1 MPTTNDQRPTLDFS
15 IIGKPTAMIDAAEK
29 TTGAGKYTDD
39 LSVPGMLIGKI
50 LHSPY
55 PHARI
60 KQIDT
65 TRAQKVEG
73 VVAVV
78 VGQDAPKTYGI
89 LPVGHDEYPLALDK
103 VRYVGD
109 NVACVVATSEAIAEK
124 ALELI
129 DVDYEVLPA
138 YFDPEESMK
147 ATSNLIHDNKPNNLE
162 KDYHHVFGDPEKG
175 FADADHV
182 AAARF
187 IANEVTHAAMEPHST
202 LASFEIDPHTG
213 KPGRLTVWSSTQVP
227 YYLQH
232 KLSLVLE
239 MPMQQIRVIKPL
251 VGGGFGGKSEVIP
264 IEIIAAVA
272 ARKAQAP
279 VKVTYTREEVF
290 WAHRG
295 RPRTIIDLKTGVTND
310 GRITAVKA
318 RVVQDGGGYCS
329 YGVVTILYS
338 GALLGAL
345 YDIPNIQYDGYRVL
359 TNKPACGAMR
369 GHGTV
374 NVRFAFES
382 QLDELAAKIDMD
394 PAEIRRRNLLQPPCI
409 TVNGLRVQSYG
420 LPECIDKTVERSGWK
435 ERKGKLPKGRGLGI
449 ACSHYVSGAANSIIR
464 SDMPHSTVNIK
475 IDRDGGV
482 VVYTGASEIGQGSDT
497 MTAQIAA
504 EVLGCSLSRVRVV
517 AADTDLTPIDI
528 GSYSSRV
535 TFMAGN
541 ATLRAAAEVKKLIAA
556 AAAKKMNCVA
566 EDLVFQADLV
576 SKSRATDQESRGDSR
591 LRLSSPCEVG
601 PGGSLS
607 TTSDE
612 REGKPLSGQTPPGPD
627 SRGRPS
633 PHELPTVSG
642 RVEGQIL
649 RGSLQ
654 QKRKDE
660 GPKDQLTFEEA
671 VVAAIDFQ
679 GALTGTGSYAPP
691 LEARGG
697 KHKGGGVGPSPAYS
711 YSAQVAEVSVDEET
725 GEVTVHKVWA
735 AHDCGRALN
744 PVSVEGQIIGSVW
757 MGMGQALT
765 EEMIWKDGML
775 MNPGLLEYR
784 SPSSVESPDVEPIIV
799 ESVDPEGPF
808 GAKECSEGSLAA
820 TIPAI
825 GNAIYDAVGVRL
837 HESPF
842 TPERVLAALRA
853 RKKAK
858 EIRMTEGVD
867 PTSPE
872 RFREHGGSLW
882 FKGKGPERHELD
894 PSRTQVHS
902 GGAD

>member
-1 MPTTNDQRPTLDFS
+1 MRNFS

-39 LSVPGMLIGKI
+39 LSVPGMLVGKI

-60 KQIDT
+60 KRIDAS
-65 TRAQKVEG
+65 RAETCDG
-73 VVAVV
+73 VVAVA
-78 VGQDAPKTYGI
+78 VGKDAPNPYGI

-109 NVACVVATSEAIAEK
+109 NVACVVAVSEAVAEK

-129 DVDYEVLPA
+129 HVEYKVLPA

-147 ATSNLIHDNKPNNLE
+147 AQTDLIHDSKPCNLE
-162 KDYHHVFGDPEKG
+162 KDYHHVFGDPDKG
-175 FADADHV
+175 FAGADHV
-182 AAARF
+182 AEARF

-202 LASFEIDPHTG
+202 LASFEVDPHTG

-239 MPMQQIRVIKPL
+239 MPMAQIRVIKPL

-264 IEIIAAVA
+264 LEIIAAVA

-279 VKVTYTREEVF
+279 VKITYTREEVF

-295 RPRTIIDLKTGVTND
+295 RPRTIIDLKTGVKND

-318 RVVQDGGGYCS
+318 RVVQDGGAYCS

-382 QLDELAAKIDMD
+382 QLDELALKIGID
-394 PAEIRRRNLLQPPCI
+394 PAEIRQRNLLQPPCI

-420 LPECIDKTVERSGWK
+420 LPECIEKTVERSGWK
-435 ERKGKLPKGRGLGI
+435 QRKGRLPKGRGLGI

-504 EVLGCSLSRVRVV
+504 EVLGCSLPRVRVI

-556 AAAKKMNCVA
+556 AAAQKMKCAV
-566 EDLVFQADLV
+566 EDLVFRDDLLIKKGSIPPIVRRDQA
-576 SKSRATDQESRGDSR
+576 E
-591 LRLSSPCEVG
+591 EVEVTQAG
-601 PGGSLS
+601 AS
-607 TTSDE
+607 
-612 REGKPLSGQTPPGPD
+612 
-627 SRGRPS
+627 
-633 PHELPTVSG
+633 VSG

-654 QKRKDE
+654 QKRKEE
-660 GPKDQLTFEEA
+660 GPKDWMTFEEA
-671 VVAAIDFQ
+671 VVAAIDFH

-691 LEARGG
+691 QEARGG
-697 KHKGGGVGPSPAYS
+697 RHKGGGVGPSPAYS

-765 EEMIWKDGML
+765 EEMVWKDGML

-784 SPSSVESPDVEPIIV
+784 SPSSVESPEVEPIIV
-799 ESVDPEGPF
+799 ESIDPEGPF

-825 GNAIYDAVGVRL
+825 ANAIYDAVGVRL

-853 RKKAK
+853 KKNAK
-858 EIRMTEGVD
+858 ALNLTEGVD
-867 PTSPE
+867 PTSPT
-872 RFREHGGSLW
+872 RFREHGGSLC
-882 FKGKGPERHELD
+882 FKGKGPERHALD
-894 PSRTQVHS
+894 PARRETPSAE

>member
-1 MPTTNDQRPTLDFS
+1 MTPARQPAGGRRYEPMPNDFS
-15 IIGKPTAMIDAAEK
+15 IIGKPIAMVDAAGK

-39 LSVPGMLIGKI
+39 LCLPGMLVGKI

-55 PHARI
+55 PHARV
-60 KQIDT
+60 KGIDT
-65 TRAQKVEG
+65 ARAEKLDG
-73 VVAVV
+73 VIAVAT
-78 VGQDAPKTYGI
+78 GKDAPNTYGI
-89 LPVGHDEYPLALDK
+89 LPVGHDEHALAVDK

-109 NVACVVATSEAIAEK
+109 NVACVAAVDEATAEQ

-129 DVDYEVLPA
+129 DVEYEVLPA

-147 ATSNLIHDNKPNNLE
+147 AETDLIHDNKPHNIE

-175 FADADHV
+175 FAEADHV
-182 AAARF
+182 AEARF

-202 LASFEIDPHTG
+202 LAAFEIDSQTG
-213 KPGRLTVWSSTQVP
+213 QPGRLTVWSSTQVP

-239 MPMQQIRVIKPL
+239 MPMSQIRVIKPL

-264 IEIIAAVA
+264 LEIIAAVA
-272 ARKAQAP
+272 ARKAKAP
-279 VKVTYTREEVF
+279 VKITYTREEVF

-295 RPRTIIDLKTGVTND
+295 RPRTIIDLKTAVKTD

-318 RVVQDGGGYCS
+318 RVVQDGGAYCS

-382 QLDELAAKIDMD
+382 QLDELAATLKID
-394 PAEIRRRNLLQPPCI
+394 PAEIRRRNLLQPPCVTI
-409 TVNGLRVQSYG
+409 NGLRVQSYG
-420 LPECIDKTVERSGWK
+420 LPECIEKVVARSGWNV
-435 ERKGKLPKGRGLGI
+435 RMGKLPRGRGLGI

-482 VVYTGASEIGQGSDT
+482 VVYTGAAEIGQGSDT

-504 EVLGCSLSRVRVV
+504 EALGCSLNRVKII

-541 ATLRAAAEVKKLIAA
+541 ATLRAAEEVKKQIALAA
-556 AAAKKMNCVA
+556 ARKMGCAPEQLIFRDDTVYPKDAGVGAGLCPA
-566 EDLVFQADLV
+566 ERGEAPFPHGQA
-576 SKSRATDQESRGDSR
+576 S
-591 LRLSSPCEVG
+591 
-601 PGGSLS
+601 
-607 TTSDE
+607 
-612 REGKPLSGQTPPGPD
+612 
-627 SRGRPS
+627 
-633 PHELPTVSG
+633 VSG
-642 RVEGQIL
+642 HVEGQIL

-654 QKRKDE
+654 QKRKEE
-660 GPKDQLTFEEA
+660 GPKDSMTFEEA
-671 VVAAIDFQ
+671 VVAAIDFH

-691 LEARGG
+691 PEARGG
-697 KHKGGGVGPSPAYS
+697 KHKGAGVGPSPAYS
-711 YSAQVAEVSVDEET
+711 YSAQVAEVSVDEDT

-765 EEMIWKDGML
+765 EEMVWKDGLL

-784 SPSSVESPDVEPIIV
+784 SPSSVESPEVEPIIV
-799 ESVDPEGPF
+799 ESIDPEGPF

-825 GNAIYDAVGVRL
+825 ANAIYDAVGIRL
-837 HESPF
+837 HEAPF
-842 TPERVLAALRA
+842 TPERVLAALRTQ
-853 RKKAK
+853 RSEKSLNL
-858 EIRMTEGVD
+858 TEGVD
-867 PTSPE
+867 PMAPM
-872 RFREHGGSLW
+872 RFREHGGALC
-882 FKGKGPERHELD
+882 FKGKGPERHALD
-894 PSRTQVHS
+894 PARRPEQ
-902 GGAD
+902 A

>member
-1 MPTTNDQRPTLDFS
+1 MTDFS
-15 IIGKPTAMIDAAEK
+15 IIGKSIAMVDAAGK
-29 TTGAGKYTDD
+29 TTGSGKYTDD
-39 LSVPGMLIGKI
+39 LTAPGMLVGKI

-60 KQIDT
+60 KRIDT
-65 TRAQKVEG
+65 SRAEKLDG
-73 VVAVV
+73 VVTVV
-78 VGQDAPKTYGI
+78 VGSDAPNPYGI
-89 LPVGHDEYPLALDK
+89 LPVGHDEYALALDK

-109 NVACVVATSEAIAEK
+109 NVACVAAIDEFTAEK

-129 DVDYEVLPA
+129 DVEYEVLPA
-138 YFDPEESMK
+138 YFDPEDSMK
-147 ATSNLIHDNKPNNLE
+147 AETNLIHDNKPNNIE
-162 KDYHHVFGDPEKG
+162 KDYHHVFGDPDKG
-175 FADADHV
+175 FAGADQI
-182 AAARF
+182 AEARF
-187 IANEVTHAAMEPHST
+187 IANEVTHAAMEPHAT
-202 LASFEIDPHTG
+202 LAAFEIDPQTG
-213 KPGRLTVWSSTQVP
+213 NPGRLIVQSSTQVP

-239 MPMQQIRVIKPL
+239 MQMSQIRVIKPL

-264 IEIIAAVA
+264 LEIIAAIA
-272 ARKAQAP
+272 ARKAKAP
-279 VKVTYTREEVF
+279 VKITYTREEVF

-295 RPRTIIDLKTGVTND
+295 RPRTIIDLKTGVKKD
-310 GRITAVKA
+310 GSITAVKA
-318 RVVQDGGGYCS
+318 RVVQDGGAYCS

-359 TNKPACGAMR
+359 TNKPVCGAMR

-374 NVRFAFES
+374 NVRFAFET
-382 QLDELAAKIDMD
+382 QLDELAAAIGMD
-394 PAEIRRRNLLQPPCI
+394 PAEIRQHNLLKPPCV

-420 LPECIDKTVERSGWK
+420 LPECIEKVVERSGWK
-435 ERKGKLPKGRGLGI
+435 QRRGKLPKGRGLGV

-482 VVYTGASEIGQGSDT
+482 VVYTGASDIGQGSDT
-497 MTAQIAA
+497 MVTQITA
-504 EVLGCSLSRVRVV
+504 ETLGCTIARVRVI

-535 TFMAGN
+535 TFMNGN
-541 ATLRAAAEVKKLIAA
+541 ATLRAAQDVKGQIALAA
-556 AAAKKMNCVA
+556 ARKMNCEV
-566 EDLVFQADLV
+566 EELVFRNDVVARKNGHVEMAVL
-576 SKSRATDQESRGDSR
+576 
-591 LRLSSPCEVG
+591 
-601 PGGSLS
+601 
-607 TTSDE
+607 
-612 REGKPLSGQTPPGPD
+612 
-627 SRGRPS
+627 GRPVEQS
-633 PHELPTVSG
+633 STATVSG

-660 GPKDQLTFEEA
+660 GPKDQLSFEEA
-671 VVAAIDFQ
+671 VVAAIDFH
-679 GALTGTGSYAPP
+679 GALSGTGSYAPP
-691 LEARGG
+691 TDARGG
-697 KHKGGGVGPSPAYS
+697 KHKGAGVGPSPAYS

-735 AHDCGRALN
+735 SHDCGRALN

-765 EEMIWKDGML
+765 EEMVWKDGML

-784 SPSSVESPDVEPIIV
+784 SPSSVESPEVEAIIV

-825 GNAIYDAVGVRL
+825 SNAIYDAVGVRL

-842 TPERVLAALRA
+842 TPERVLSALRA
-853 RKKAK
+853 KKNLK
-858 EIRMTEGVD
+858 HINLTEGVD
-867 PTSPE
+867 PTSPAT
-872 RFREHGGSLW
+872 FREHGGSLW
-882 FKGKGPERHELD
+882 FRGKGPERHPLD
-894 PSRTQVHS
+894 PSRMEAPAAAA
-902 GGAD
+902 GDD

>member
-1 MPTTNDQRPTLDFS
+1 MTDFS
-15 IIGKPTAMIDAAEK
+15 IIGKPVAMVDAAGK

-39 LSVPGMLIGKI
+39 LTVPGMLVGKI

-60 KQIDT
+60 TRIDT
-65 TRAQKVEG
+65 THAEKLEG
-73 VVAVV
+73 VVAIAT
-78 VGQDAPKTYGI
+78 GKDAPKTYGI
-89 LPVGHDEYPLALDK
+89 LPVGHDETALAVDK
-103 VRYVGD
+103 VRYIGD
-109 NVACVVATSEAIAEK
+109 NVACVAAIDEPTADR
-124 ALELI
+124 ALRLI
-129 DVDYEVLPA
+129 EVDYEVLPA
-138 YFDPEESMK
+138 YFDPEESMR
-147 ATSNLIHDNKPNNLE
+147 AETNLIHDGKAHNLE
-162 KDYHHVFGDPEKG
+162 KDYHHVFGDPEKALAE
-175 FADADHV
+175 ADYV
-182 AAARF
+182 VEGRF

-213 KPGRLTVWSSTQVP
+213 NRGRLTVWSSTQVP

-239 MPMQQIRVIKPL
+239 MPMSQIRVIKPL

-264 IEIIAAVA
+264 LEIIAAVT
-272 ARKAQAP
+272 ARKAKAP
-279 VKVTYTREEVF
+279 VKITYTREEVF

-295 RPRTIIDLKTGVTND
+295 RPRTLIDMKTGVKKD
-310 GRITAVKA
+310 GQITAVKA
-318 RVVQDGGGYCS
+318 RVVQDGGAYCS

-382 QLDELAAKIDMD
+382 QLDELTARLGMD
-394 PAEIRRRNLLQPPCI
+394 PAEIRRRNLLKPPCI
-409 TVNGLRVQSYG
+409 TINGLRVQSYG
-420 LPECIDKTVERSGWK
+420 LPECIDQVVERSGWK
-435 ERKGKLPKGRGLGI
+435 VRKGKLGKGRGLGI

-504 EVLGCSLSRVRVV
+504 EVFGCSLSRVRVI

-541 ATLRAAAEVKKLIAA
+541 ATLRAAEEVRKQIASAA
-556 AAAKKMNCVA
+556 ARKMNCA
-566 EDLVFQADLV
+566 PEDLIFRQDAVFKKDHAIE
-576 SKSRATDQESRGDSR
+576 SERAT
-591 LRLSSPCEVG
+591 
-601 PGGSLS
+601 
-607 TTSDE
+607 
-612 REGKPLSGQTPPGPD
+612 
-627 SRGRPS
+627 
-633 PHELPTVSG
+633 HEAAASVSG

-654 QKRKDE
+654 QKRKEE
-660 GPKDQLTFEEA
+660 GPKDWMTFEEA
-671 VVAAIDFQ
+671 VVAAIDFH

-691 LEARGG
+691 PEARGG

-711 YSAQVAEVSVDEET
+711 YSAQVAEVSVDEDT

-744 PVSVEGQIIGSVW
+744 PVSVNGQIIGSVW
-757 MGMGQALT
+757 MGLGQALQ
-765 EEMIWKDGML
+765 EEMIWKDGLL

-784 SPSSVESPDVEPIIV
+784 SPSAVESPDVEPIIV

-825 GNAIYDAVGVRL
+825 SNAIYDAVEIRL

-853 RKKAK
+853 KRSAKA
-858 EIRMTEGVD
+858 INMTEGVD
-867 PTSPE
+867 PTSPA
-872 RFREHGGSLW
+872 RFREHGGSLCYR
-882 FKGKGPERHELD
+882 GKGPERHPLD
-894 PSRTQVHS
+894 PARREVLAET
-902 GGAD
+902 GGDA

>member
-1 MPTTNDQRPTLDFS
+1 MSHFS

-29 TTGAGKYTDD
+29 TTGGGKYTDD
-39 LSVPGMLIGKI
+39 LTVRGMLIGKI
-50 LHSPY
+50 LHSQY

-60 KQIDT
+60 KRIDAK
-65 TRAQKVEG
+65 RAEALEG
-73 VVAVV
+73 VAAVV
-78 VGQDAPKTYGI
+78 VGKDAPNPYGI
-89 LPVGHDEYPLALDK
+89 LPVGHDEHALALDK

-109 NVACVVATSEAIAEK
+109 NVACVVAISEAIAEK
-124 ALELI
+124 AMELI
-129 DVDYEVLPA
+129 DVEYELLPA

-147 ATSNLIHDNKPNNLE
+147 AETNLIHDNKPRNLE
-162 KDYHHVFGDPEKG
+162 KDYHHAFGDPAKG
-175 FADADHV
+175 FAEADHV
-182 AAARF
+182 AEARF

-202 LASFEIDPHTG
+202 LASFELDPHTG
-213 KPGRLTVWSSTQVP
+213 NLGRLTVWSSTQVP

-239 MPMQQIRVIKPL
+239 MPMSQIRVIKPL

-264 IEIIAAVA
+264 LEIIAAVA
-272 ARKAQAP
+272 ARKAHAP
-279 VKVTYTREEVF
+279 VKITYTREEVF

-295 RPRTIIDLKTGVTND
+295 RPRTIIDLKTGIKDD

-318 RVVQDGGGYCS
+318 RVVQDGGAYCS

-345 YDIPNIQYDGYRVL
+345 YDIPHIQYDGYRVL

-382 QLDELAAKIDMD
+382 QFDELAARIGMD
-394 PAEIRRRNLLQPPCI
+394 PAEIRQRNLLKPPCI

-420 LPECIDKTVERSGWK
+420 LPECIKKTVERSGWK
-435 ERKGKLPKGRGLGI
+435 QRRGKLPKGRGLGI

-497 MTAQIAA
+497 MTAQVAA
-504 EVLGCSLSRVRVV
+504 EVLGCSLARVRVI

-541 ATLRAAAEVKKLIAA
+541 ATLRAAEDVKKRIAA
-556 AAAKKMNCVA
+556 AAAKKMNCA
-566 EDLVFQADLV
+566 PDDLTFREDLVFKKGSAPPVVRKDQA
-576 SKSRATDQESRGDSR
+576 E
-591 LRLSSPCEVG
+591 EVEVTQAG
-601 PGGSLS
+601 AS
-607 TTSDE
+607 
-612 REGKPLSGQTPPGPD
+612 
-627 SRGRPS
+627 
-633 PHELPTVSG
+633 VSG

-654 QKRKDE
+654 QKRKEE
-660 GPKDQLTFEEA
+660 GPKEWMTFEEA
-671 VVAAIDFQ
+671 VVAAIDFH
-679 GALTGTGSYAPP
+679 GTLTGTGAYAPP
-691 LEARGG
+691 PEARGG

-711 YSAQVAEVSVDEET
+711 YSAQVAEVSVDEDT

-765 EEMIWKDGML
+765 EEMVWKDGML
-775 MNPGLLEYR
+775 MNPGMLEYR
-784 SPSSVESPDVEPIIV
+784 SPSSVESPEVEPIIV
-799 ESVDPEGPF
+799 ESIDPEGPF

-825 GNAIYDAVGVRL
+825 SNAIYDAVGVRL

-842 TPERVLAALRA
+842 TPERVLAGLRA
-853 RKKAK
+853 KRKDKALNL
-858 EIRMTEGVD
+858 TEGVD
-867 PTSPE
+867 PTAPT
-872 RFREHGGSLW
+872 RFREHGGSLC
-882 FKGKGPERHELD
+882 FKGKGPKRHALD
-894 PSRTQVHS
+894 PARREAPASA
-902 GGAD
+902 GGSD

>member
-1 MPTTNDQRPTLDFS
+1 MNSKFS
-15 IIGKPTAMIDAAEK
+15 IIGKPTAMVDAAEK
-29 TTGAGKYTDD
+29 TTGSGKYTDD
-39 LSVPGMLIGKI
+39 LSVPGMLVGKI

-60 KQIDT
+60 KAIDT
-65 TRAQKVEG
+65 SKSEKLDG
-73 VVAVV
+73 VVAVA

-109 NVACVVATSEAIAEK
+109 NVACVVATSEAIAER

-129 DVDYEVLPA
+129 DVDYEVLPG

-147 ATSNLIHDNKPNNLE
+147 AKSDLIHDHKLNNIE
-162 KDYHHVFGDPEKG
+162 KDYHHVFGDPERG
-175 FADADHV
+175 LAEADQV
-182 AAARF
+182 AEARF
-187 IANEVTHAAMEPHST
+187 ISNEVTHAAMEPHST

-264 IEIIAAVA
+264 LEIIAAIA
-272 ARKAQAP
+272 ARKAKAP
-279 VKVTYTREEVF
+279 VKITYTREEVF

-295 RPRTIIDLKTGVTND
+295 RPRTIIDLKTGVKKD

-318 RVVQDGGGYCS
+318 RVVQDGGAYCS

-345 YDIPNIQYDGYRVL
+345 YDIPNIQFDGYRVL

-382 QLDELAAKIDMD
+382 QLDELASAIGMD
-394 PAEIRRRNLLQPPCI
+394 PAEIRRRNLLHSPCI

-420 LPECIDKTVERSGWK
+420 LPECIEKTVERSGWK
-435 ERKGKLPKGRGLGI
+435 ERKGKLAKGRGLGI

-504 EVLGCSLSRVRVV
+504 ETLGCSLSRIRVV

-541 ATLRAAAEVKKLIAA
+541 ATLRAAGEVKKLIAA
-556 AAAKKMNCVA
+556 AAAKTMSCDPEDVVFRDDLITKKVCVGTDAVVRPA
-566 EDLVFQADLV
+566 EQ
-576 SKSRATDQESRGDSR
+576 
-591 LRLSSPCEVG
+591 
-601 PGGSLS
+601 GSAAS
-607 TTSDE
+607 
-612 REGKPLSGQTPPGPD
+612 
-627 SRGRPS
+627 
-633 PHELPTVSG
+633 VSG

-654 QKRKDE
+654 QKRKEE
-660 GPKDQLTFEEA
+660 GPKESTTFEEA
-671 VVAAIDFQ
+671 VVTAIDFH

-691 LEARGG
+691 AEARGG
-697 KHKGGGVGPSPAYS
+697 KHKGAGVGPSPAYS

-765 EEMIWKDGML
+765 EEMVWKDGML

-784 SPSSVESPDVEPIIV
+784 SPSSVESPEVEPIIV

-825 GNAIYDAVGVRL
+825 ANAIYNAVGVRL

-853 RKKAK
+853 KKLAK
-858 EIRMTEGVD
+858 TLNLTEGID
-867 PTSPE
+867 PTAPS

-882 FKGKGPERHELD
+882 FKGKGPERHPLD
-894 PSRTQVHS
+894 PSRQADAPA

>member
-1 MPTTNDQRPTLDFS
+1 MADYQQPTTNNGFS
-15 IIGKPTAMIDAAEK
+15 IIGKPIAMVDAAKK
-29 TTGAGKYTDD
+29 TTGAGKYADD
-39 LSVPGMLIGKI
+39 LSVPGMLVGKI

-60 KQIDT
+60 RKIDT
-65 TRAQKVEG
+65 SRAEKLEG
-73 VVAVV
+73 VVAIAT
-78 VGQDAPKTYGI
+78 GPDAPNPYGI
-89 LPVGHDEYPLALDK
+89 LPVGHDEHALAIDK

-109 NVACVVATSEAIAEK
+109 NVACVAAVDEATAEK

-129 DVDYEVLPA
+129 DVEYEVLPA

-147 ATSNLIHDNKPNNLE
+147 AESNFIHDNKPHNLE

-175 FADADHV
+175 FAEADHI
-182 AAARF
+182 AEARF
-187 IANEVTHAAMEPHST
+187 IANEVTHAAMEPHCT
-202 LASFEIDPHTG
+202 LAAFDINPQTG
-213 KPGRLTVWSSTQVP
+213 NPDRLTVWSSTQVP

-239 MPMQQIRVIKPL
+239 TPMAQTRVIKPL

-264 IEIIAAVA
+264 LEIIAAVT
-272 ARKAQAP
+272 ARKARAP
-279 VKVTYTREEVF
+279 VKITYTREEVF

-295 RPRTIIDLKTGVTND
+295 RPRTIVDLKTGVKND

-318 RVVQDGGGYCS
+318 RVVQDGGAYCS

-345 YDIPNIQYDGYRVL
+345 YDIANIQYDGYRVL
-359 TNKPACGAMR
+359 TNKPVCGAMR

-382 QLDELAAKIDMD
+382 QLDELSARLGMD
-394 PAEIRRRNLLQPPCI
+394 PAELRRRNLLKPPTV

-420 LPECIDKTVERSGWK
+420 LPECIDQVVQRSGWAQ
-435 ERKGKLPKGRGLGI
+435 RRGKMPKARGLGI

-504 EVLGCSLSRVRVV
+504 ETLGCSLSRVKIV

-541 ATLRAAAEVKKLIAA
+541 ATLRAAQEIRKQIALAA
-556 AAAKKMNCVA
+556 ARKMNCSPD
-566 EDLVFQADLV
+566 DLVFRD
-576 SKSRATDQESRGDSR
+576 DSVFKKNGHVGAGVPTHPAEQ
-591 LRLSSPCEVG
+591 SSAA
-601 PGGSLS
+601 
-607 TTSDE
+607 
-612 REGKPLSGQTPPGPD
+612 
-627 SRGRPS
+627 
-633 PHELPTVSG
+633 TVSG

-654 QKRKDE
+654 QKRKE
-660 GPKDQLTFEEA
+660 EAPKDRLSFEEA
-671 VVAAIDFQ
+671 VVAAIDFH

-691 LEARGG
+691 PEARGG

-711 YSAQVAEVSVDEET
+711 YSAQVAEVSVDEDT

-765 EEMIWKDGML
+765 EEMVWKDGML

-784 SPSSVESPDVEPIIV
+784 SPSAVESPEVEPIIV

-825 GNAIYDAVGVRL
+825 ANAIYDAVGIRL

-853 RKKAK
+853 RKQQKK
-858 EIRMTEGVD
+858 LDLTEGID
-867 PTSPE
+867 PTSPA
-872 RFREHGGSLW
+872 RLREHGGSLW
-882 FKGKGPERHELD
+882 FRGKGPQRHPLD
-894 PSRTQVHS
+894 PSRREVPP

>member
-1 MPTTNDQRPTLDFS
+1 MDIRAPAERRDMDNGFS
-15 IIGKPTAMIDAAEK
+15 IIGKPTAMVDAAYK
-29 TTGAGKYTDD
+29 TTGSGKYTDD
-39 LSVPGMLIGKI
+39 LSLPGMLVGKI

-55 PHARI
+55 PHAHI
-60 KQIDT
+60 KSIDT
-65 TRAQKVEG
+65 TQAEKLEG

-78 VGQDAPKTYGI
+78 VGKDAPNPYGI
-89 LPVGHDEYPLALDK
+89 LPVGHDEHALALDK

-109 NVACVVATSEAIAEK
+109 NVACVVAVDDATADK
-124 ALELI
+124 ALEFI
-129 DVDYEVLPA
+129 DVAYEVLPA

-147 ATSNLIHDNKPNNLE
+147 AETNLIHDNKTHNIE

-175 FADADHV
+175 FAEADHV
-182 AAARF
+182 AEARF
-187 IANEVTHAAMEPHST
+187 LANEVTHAAMEPHST
-202 LASFEIDPHTG
+202 LASFELDPHTG
-213 KPGRLTVWSSTQVP
+213 KRGRLTVWSSTQVP

-239 MPMQQIRVIKPL
+239 MSMSQIRVIKPL

-264 IEIIAAVA
+264 LEIIAAVA
-272 ARKAQAP
+272 ARKAKAP
-279 VKVTYTREEVF
+279 VKITYTREEVF

-295 RPRTIIDLKTGVTND
+295 RPRTIIDLKTGVRND
-310 GRITAVKA
+310 GGITSVKA
-318 RVVQDGGGYCS
+318 RVVQDGGAYCS

-374 NVRFAFES
+374 NVRFAFET
-382 QLDELAAKIDMD
+382 QLDELAAKIGMD
-394 PAEIRRRNLLQPPCI
+394 PAEIRQRNLLSPPCV
-409 TVNGLRVQSYG
+409 TVNGLRVESYG
-420 LPECIDKTVERSGWK
+420 LPECIERTVERSGWK
-435 ERKGKLPKGRGLGI
+435 QRKGKLAKGRGLGI

-464 SDMPHSTVNIK
+464 SDMPHSTVNLK

-497 MTAQIAA
+497 MTAQIVA
-504 EVLGCSLSRVRVV
+504 EALGCSLARVRVI

-541 ATLRAAAEVKKLIAA
+541 ATLRAAEQVKKRIAA
-556 AAAKKMNCVA
+556 VAAKKMNCAA
-566 EDLVFQADLV
+566 EDLLFRDDVV
-576 SKSRATDQESRGDSR
+576 SKSGSALHAMKNNPGE
-591 LRLSSPCEVG
+591 EVE
-601 PGGSLS
+601 
-607 TTSDE
+607 TTQA
-612 REGKPLSGQTPPGPD
+612 GA
-627 SRGRPS
+627 
-633 PHELPTVSG
+633 TVSG

-649 RGSLQ
+649 RRSLQ

-660 GPKDQLTFEEA
+660 GPKDWMTFEEA
-671 VVAAIDFQ
+671 VVAAIDFH
-679 GALTGTGSYAPP
+679 GALSGTGSYAPP
-691 LEARGG
+691 QEARGG
-697 KHKGGGVGPSPAYS
+697 KHKGAGVGPSPAYS
-711 YSAQVAEVSVDEET
+711 YSAQVAEVSVDDET

-765 EEMIWKDGML
+765 EEMVWKDGML

-784 SPSSVESPDVEPIIV
+784 SPSAVESPEVEPIIV
-799 ESVDPEGPF
+799 ESIDPEGPF

-825 GNAIYDAVGVRL
+825 ANAIYDAVGVRL
-837 HESPF
+837 HECPF
-842 TPERVLAALRA
+842 TPERVLAALRVK
-853 RKKAK
+853 RNDKALNL
-858 EIRMTEGVD
+858 TEGID
-867 PTSPE
+867 PTAPV

-882 FKGKGPERHELD
+882 FKGKGPQRHALD
-894 PSRTQVHS
+894 PSRREGPATA

>member
-1 MPTTNDQRPTLDFS
+1 MSSEFAV
-15 IIGKPTAMIDAAEK
+15 IGKPTAMVDAAEK
-29 TTGAGKYTDD
+29 TTGSGKYTDD
-39 LSVPGMLIGKI
+39 LSLPGMLVGKI

-60 KQIDT
+60 KAIDKSK
-65 TRAQKVEG
+65 AEKLEG
-73 VVAVV
+73 MVAVA
-78 VGQDAPKTYGI
+78 VGKDAPKTYGI

-109 NVACVVATSEAIAEK
+109 NVACVVATSEAIAER

-129 DVDYEVLPA
+129 DVDYEVLPG

-147 ATSNLIHDNKPNNLE
+147 AESDLIHDHKPNNIE

-175 FADADHV
+175 FTEADQIAE
-182 AAARF
+182 ARF
-187 IANEVTHAAMEPHST
+187 ISNEVTHAAMEPHST

-239 MPMQQIRVIKPL
+239 MPMAQIRVIKPL

-264 IEIIAAVA
+264 LEIIAAIA

-279 VKVTYTREEVF
+279 VKITYTREEVF

-295 RPRTIIDLKTGVTND
+295 RPRTIIDLKTGVKKD

-318 RVVQDGGGYCS
+318 RVVQDGGAYCS

-345 YDIPNIQYDGYRVL
+345 YDIPNIQFDGYRVL

-382 QLDELAAKIDMD
+382 QLDELASAIGMD
-394 PAEIRRRNLLQPPCI
+394 PAEIRRRNLLQSPCI

-420 LPECIDKTVERSGWK
+420 LPECIEKTVERSGWK
-435 ERKGKLPKGRGLGI
+435 ERKGKLAKGRGLGI

-497 MTAQIAA
+497 MTAQVAA
-504 EVLGCSLSRVRVV
+504 ETLGCSLSRVRVV

-556 AAAKKMNCVA
+556 AAAKKMSCDPGDVVIR
-566 EDLVFQADLV
+566 DDRV
-576 SKSRATDQESRGDSR
+576 SREARVDTDTVVRPAQEGSATS
-591 LRLSSPCEVG
+591 
-601 PGGSLS
+601 
-607 TTSDE
+607 
-612 REGKPLSGQTPPGPD
+612 
-627 SRGRPS
+627 
-633 PHELPTVSG
+633 VSG

-654 QKRKDE
+654 QKRKEE
-660 GPKDQLTFEEA
+660 GPKDSMTFEEA
-671 VVAAIDFQ
+671 VVAAIDFH

-691 LEARGG
+691 AEARGG
-697 KHKGGGVGPSPAYS
+697 KHKGAGVGPSPAYS

-765 EEMIWKDGML
+765 EEMVWKDGML

-784 SPSSVESPDVEPIIV
+784 SPSSVESPEVEPIIV

-825 GNAIYDAVGVRL
+825 ANAIYDAVGVRL

-853 RKKAK
+853 KQKAK
-858 EIRMTEGVD
+858 TLNLTEGID
-867 PTSPE
+867 PTAPT

-882 FKGKGPERHELD
+882 FKGKGPERHPLD
-894 PSRTQVHS
+894 PSRQAEAPV

>member
-1 MPTTNDQRPTLDFS
+1 MSEFS
-15 IIGKPTAMIDAAEK
+15 VIGKPIAMVDAAGK

-39 LSVPGMLIGKI
+39 LRVPGMLIGKI

-60 KQIDT
+60 KSIDT
-65 TRAQKVEG
+65 SRAEKLEG

-78 VGQDAPKTYGI
+78 TGKDAPNPYGI
-89 LPVGHDEYPLALDK
+89 LPVGHDEHAMATDK

-109 NVACVVATSEAIAEK
+109 NVACVAAVNEATAEK

-129 DVDYEVLPA
+129 DVEYEVLPA

-147 ATSNLIHDNKPNNLE
+147 AESDFIHDNKPHNIE
-162 KDYHHVFGDPEKG
+162 KDYHHVFGDPEKTL
-175 FADADHV
+175 AEAAYV
-182 AAARF
+182 AEGRF

-239 MPMQQIRVIKPL
+239 MPMAQIRVIKPL

-264 IEIIAAVA
+264 LEIIAAVA
-272 ARKAQAP
+272 ARNAKAP
-279 VKVTYTREEVF
+279 VKITYTREEVF

-295 RPRTIIDLKTGVTND
+295 RPRTIVDLKTGADKD

-359 TNKPACGAMR
+359 TNKPVCGAMR

-382 QLDELAAKIDMD
+382 QLDELAAKLGMD
-394 PAEIRRRNLLQPPCI
+394 PAEVRQRNLLKPPCI
-409 TVNGLRVQSYG
+409 TINGLRVQSYG
-420 LPECIDKTVERSGWK
+420 LPECIEKTVAQSGWK

-482 VVYTGASEIGQGSDT
+482 VVYTGASDIGQGSDT
-497 MTAQIAA
+497 MVAQIAS
-504 EVLGCSLSRVRVV
+504 EVLGCSLGRVKVV

-535 TFMAGN
+535 TFMNGN
-541 ATLRAAAEVKKLIAA
+541 ATLRAAQDVKKQIAL
-556 AAAKKMNCVA
+556 AAAKKMGCA
-566 EDLVFQADLV
+566 PEELAFREDVV
-576 SKSRATDQESRGDSR
+576 SKNGKAPHVAVSETAPELVTTGAA
-591 LRLSSPCEVG
+591 VG
-601 PGGSLS
+601 
-607 TTSDE
+607 T
-612 REGKPLSGQTPPGPD
+612 
-627 SRGRPS
+627 
-633 PHELPTVSG
+633 PTVSG

-660 GPKDQLTFEEA
+660 GPKDRLTFEEA
-671 VVAAIDFQ
+671 VVAAIDFH
-679 GALTGTGSYAPP
+679 GALSGTGSYAPP
-691 LEARGG
+691 PESRGG
-697 KHKGGGVGPSPAYS
+697 KHKGAGVGPSPAYS

-725 GEVTVHKVWA
+725 GEVSVHKVWA

-757 MGMGQALT
+757 MGLGQALE
-765 EEMIWKDGML
+765 EEMVWKDGML

-784 SPSSVESPDVEPIIV
+784 SPSATESPEVEPIIV
-799 ESVDPEGPF
+799 ESIDPEGPF

-825 GNAIYDAVGVRL
+825 ANAIYDAVGVRL

-853 RKKAK
+853 KKNAK
-858 EIRMTEGVD
+858 PMDLTEGVD
-867 PTSPE
+867 PTAPVS
-872 RFREHGGSLW
+872 FREHGGSLW
-882 FKGKGPERHELD
+882 FRGKGPERHPLD
-894 PSRTQVHS
+894 PARRETTT
-902 GGAD
+902 GAAD

>member
-1 MPTTNDQRPTLDFS
+1 MSNDFS
-15 IIGKPTAMIDAAEK
+15 IIGKPIAMVDAAGK

-39 LSVPGMLIGKI
+39 LSVPGMLVGKI

-60 KQIDT
+60 KRIDT
-65 TRAQKVEG
+65 SRAEKLEG
-73 VVAVV
+73 VVAVAT
-78 VGQDAPKTYGI
+78 GKDAPNTYGI
-89 LPVGHDEYPLALDK
+89 LPVGHDEHALAVDK

-109 NVACVVATSEAIAEK
+109 NVACVAAVDETNADK

-129 DVDYEVLPA
+129 DVEYEVLPA

-147 ATSNLIHDNKPNNLE
+147 AETDLIHDNKPHNLE

-175 FADADHV
+175 FAEADQI
-182 AAARF
+182 AEARF

-202 LASFEIDPHTG
+202 LASFEIDSQTG
-213 KPGRLTVWSSTQVP
+213 KPGRLIVWSSTQVP

-239 MPMQQIRVIKPL
+239 MPMVQIRVIKPL

-264 IEIIAAVA
+264 LEIIAAVA

-279 VKVTYTREEVF
+279 VKITYTREEVF

-295 RPRTIIDLKTGVTND
+295 RPRTLIDLKTGIKKD

-318 RVVQDGGGYCS
+318 RVVQDGGAYCS

-382 QLDELAAKIDMD
+382 QLDELAAKTNLD
-394 PAEIRRRNLLQPPCI
+394 PAEIRQRNLLKPPCV

-420 LPECIDKTVERSGWK
+420 LPECIEKTVERSGWK
-435 ERKGKLPKGRGLGI
+435 QRRGILPKGRGLGI

-504 EVLGCSLSRVRVV
+504 ETLGCSLGRIRVV

-541 ATLRAAAEVKKLIAA
+541 ATLRAAAEVKKQIASAA
-556 AAAKKMNCVA
+556 ARKMGCAAD
-566 EDLVFQADLV
+566 ELVFRNDLV
-576 SKSRATDQESRGDSR
+576 SRQDPAGGGRRATQAQSA
-591 LRLSSPCEVG
+591 
-601 PGGSLS
+601 
-607 TTSDE
+607 T
-612 REGKPLSGQTPPGPD
+612 QPD
-627 SRGRPS
+627 AS
-633 PHELPTVSG
+633 VSG

-660 GPKDQLTFEEA
+660 GPKDSMTFEEA
-671 VVAAIDFQ
+671 VVAAIDFH
-679 GALTGTGSYAPP
+679 GTLTGTGSYAPP
-691 LEARGG
+691 PEARGG
-697 KHKGGGVGPSPAYS
+697 KHKGAGVGPAPAYS

-765 EEMIWKDGML
+765 EEMVWKDGML

-784 SPSSVESPDVEPIIV
+784 SPSSVESPEVEPIIV
-799 ESVDPEGPF
+799 ESIDPEGPF

-825 GNAIYDAVGVRL
+825 ANAIYDAVGVRL
-837 HESPF
+837 HECPF
-842 TPERVLAALRA
+842 TPERVLAVLRA
-853 RKKAK
+853 KRNAK
-858 EIRMTEGVD
+858 PINLTEGID
-867 PTSPE
+867 PTSPAG
-872 RFREHGGSLW
+872 FREHGGSLW
-882 FKGKGPERHELD
+882 FKGKGPERHALD
-894 PSRTQVHS
+894 PARREARAET
-902 GGAD
+902 GGED

>member
-1 MPTTNDQRPTLDFS
+1 MSDFS
-15 IIGKPTAMIDAAEK
+15 IIGKPIAMVDAAEK

-39 LSVPGMLIGKI
+39 LSLPGMLVGKI

-60 KQIDT
+60 KHIDT
-65 TRAQKVEG
+65 SRAEKLDG
-73 VVAVV
+73 VIAIAT
-78 VGQDAPKTYGI
+78 GQDAPNPYGI
-89 LPVGHDEYPLALDK
+89 LPVGHDEHALAIDK

-109 NVACVVATSEAIAEK
+109 NVACVAAVDEATADK
-124 ALELI
+124 ALQLI
-129 DVDYEVLPA
+129 DVEYEVLPA
-138 YFDPEESMK
+138 YFDPEQSMK
-147 ATSNLIHDNKPNNLE
+147 AERDLIHDNKPHNLE

-175 FADADHV
+175 FAEADQV
-182 AAARF
+182 AEARF

-202 LASFEIDPHTG
+202 LAAFDIDPQTG

-232 KLSLVLE
+232 KLSLVLD
-239 MPMQQIRVIKPL
+239 MPMAQIRVIKPL

-264 IEIIAAVA
+264 LEIIAAVV
-272 ARKAQAP
+272 ARKACAP
-279 VKVTYTREEVF
+279 VKITYTREEVF

-295 RPRTIIDLKTGVTND
+295 RPRTVIDLKTGVKND
-310 GRITAVKA
+310 GQITAVKA
-318 RVVQDGGGYCS
+318 RVIQDGGAYCS

-345 YDIPNIQYDGYRVL
+345 YDIANIQYDGYRVL

-382 QLDELAAKIDMD
+382 QLDELAAKTGMD
-394 PAEIRRRNLLQPPCI
+394 PAEIRRRNLLKPPTI

-420 LPECIDKTVERSGWK
+420 LPECIDQVVQRSDWK
-435 ERKGKLPKGRGLGI
+435 RRKGKLPQSRGLGI

-504 EVLGCSLSRVRVV
+504 EALGCSLSRVKVV

-541 ATLRAAAEVKKLIAA
+541 ATLRAAQEIKKQIAQAA
-556 AAAKKMNCVA
+556 ARKMNCSP
-566 EDLVFQADLV
+566 EDLVFRNDRVERNGSCGDGRLARAGGAELRSD
-576 SKSRATDQESRGDSR
+576 KSQ
-591 LRLSSPCEVG
+591 
-601 PGGSLS
+601 
-607 TTSDE
+607 
-612 REGKPLSGQTPPGPD
+612 
-627 SRGRPS
+627 PS
-633 PHELPTVSG
+633 VSG
-642 RVEGQIL
+642 HVEGQIL

-654 QKRKDE
+654 QKRKE
-660 GPKDQLTFEEA
+660 EPPKDRLTFEEA
-671 VVAAIDFQ
+671 VVAAIDFH

-691 LEARGG
+691 PQARGG
-697 KHKGGGVGPSPAYS
+697 KHKGAGVGPSPAYS
-711 YSAQVAEVSVDEET
+711 YSAQVAEISVDEET

-765 EEMIWKDGML
+765 EEMVWKDGML

-784 SPSSVESPDVEPIIV
+784 SPSAVESPEVEPIIV
-799 ESVDPEGPF
+799 ESIDPEGPF

-825 GNAIYDAVGVRL
+825 ANAIYDAVGIRL
-837 HESPF
+837 HEAPF

-853 RKKAK
+853 KKAQK
-858 EIRMTEGVD
+858 KLDLTEGID
-867 PTSPE
+867 PTSPV

-882 FKGKGPERHELD
+882 FRGKGPERHRLD
-894 PSRTQVHS
+894 PSRTTETP
-902 GGAD
+902 

>member
-1 MPTTNDQRPTLDFS
+1 MTDFS
-15 IIGKPTAMIDAAEK
+15 IIGKPIAMVDAAGK

-39 LSVPGMLIGKI
+39 LTLPGMLVGKI
-50 LHSPY
+50 LHSPH

-60 KQIDT
+60 KRIDT
-65 TRAQKVEG
+65 ARAEKLDG

-78 VGQDAPKTYGI
+78 VGSDAPNPYGI
-89 LPVGHDEYPLALDK
+89 LPVGHDEHALAVDK

-109 NVACVVATSEAIAEK
+109 NVACVAAEDESTAEE

-129 DVDYEVLPA
+129 DVDYEILPT

-147 ATSNLIHDNKPNNLE
+147 AEHDLIHDNKPHNLE
-162 KDYHHVFGDPEKG
+162 KDYHHVFGDPESG
-175 FADADHV
+175 FAEADQI
-182 AAARF
+182 AEARF

-202 LASFEIDPHTG
+202 LANFDLDPYTG
-213 KPGRLTVWSSTQVP
+213 KLGRLTVWSSTQVP

-239 MPMQQIRVIKPL
+239 MPMSQIRVIKPL

-264 IEIIAAVA
+264 LEIIAAIA
-272 ARKAQAP
+272 ARKAQRP
-279 VKVTYTREEVF
+279 VKITYTREEVF

-295 RPRTIIDLKTGVTND
+295 RPRTIIDLKTGVKND

-318 RVVQDGGGYCS
+318 RVVQDGGAYCS

-382 QLDELAAKIDMD
+382 QLDELATKLHIDS
-394 PAEIRRRNLLQPPCI
+394 AEIRRRNLLQPPCV

-420 LPECIDKTVERSGWK
+420 LPECIEKVIERSGWND
-435 ERKGKLPKGRGLGI
+435 RKGKLPLGRGLGI

-504 EVLGCSLSRVRVV
+504 EVLGCSLARVKVI

-541 ATLRAAAEVKKLIAA
+541 ATLRAAQEVKKQIAT
-556 AAAKKMNCVA
+556 AAAKKMNCLPG
-566 EDLVFQADLV
+566 DLFFANDNI
-576 SKSRATDQESRGDSR
+576 SRNGHEATDHVRTG
-591 LRLSSPCEVG
+591 VHA
-601 PGGSLS
+601 
-607 TTSDE
+607 
-612 REGKPLSGQTPPGPD
+612 
-627 SRGRPS
+627 RPAPAVFAGAS
-633 PHELPTVSG
+633 AVQHPSVSG
-642 RVEGQIL
+642 RVENQIL

-654 QKRKDE
+654 QKRKEDE
-660 GPKDQLTFEEA
+660 TPKTWMTFEEA
-671 VVAAIDFQ
+671 VVAAIDFH

-691 LEARGG
+691 PEARGG
-697 KHKGGGVGPSPAYS
+697 KHKGAGVGPSPAYS
-711 YSAQVAEVSVDEET
+711 YSAQVAEVAVDEET

-765 EEMIWKDGML
+765 EEMIWKDGLL

-784 SPSSVESPDVEPIIV
+784 SPSSVESPEVEPIIV
-799 ESVDPEGPF
+799 ESIDPEGPF

-825 GNAIYDAVGVRL
+825 ANAIYDAVGIRL
-837 HESPF
+837 HEAPF

-853 RKKAK
+853 KKNAK
-858 EIRMTEGVD
+858 PLNLTEGVD
-867 PTSPE
+867 PTAPA
-872 RFREHGGSLW
+872 RFREHGGALV
-882 FKGKGPERHELD
+882 FKAKGPERH
-894 PSRTQVHS
+894 P
-902 GGAD
+902 ADSVRAE

>member
-1 MPTTNDQRPTLDFS
+1 MTELS
-15 IIGKPTAMIDAAEK
+15 IIGKPIAMVDAAEK

-39 LSVPGMLIGKI
+39 LSVPGMLAGKI

-60 KQIDT
+60 NGIDG
-65 TRAQKVEG
+65 TRAEELEG
-73 VVAVV
+73 VIAVV
-78 VGQDAPKTYGI
+78 VGKDAPNPYGI
-89 LPVGHDEYPLALDK
+89 LPVGHDEHALALDK

-109 NVACVVATSEAIAEK
+109 NVACVVATSEALAEK

-129 DVDYEVLPA
+129 DVEYEPLPA

-147 ATSNLIHDNKPNNLE
+147 AQSDLIHENKPNNIE

-175 FADADHV
+175 FSEADQIAE
-182 AAARF
+182 ARF
-187 IANEVTHAAMEPHST
+187 ISNEVTHAAMEPHST

-213 KPGRLTVWSSTQVP
+213 KLGRLTVWSSTQVP

-239 MPMQQIRVIKPL
+239 MPMSQIRVIKPL

-264 IEIIAAVA
+264 LEIIAAVA
-272 ARKAQAP
+272 ARKAKAP
-279 VKVTYTREEVF
+279 VKITYTREEVF

-295 RPRTIIDLKTGVTND
+295 RPRTIIDLKTGVKND

-318 RVVQDGGGYCS
+318 RVVQDGGAYCS

-382 QLDELAAKIDMD
+382 QLDEVASKIGMD

-420 LPECIDKTVERSGWK
+420 LPECIDQVIERSGWN
-435 ERKGKLPKGRGLGI
+435 ERRGQLPKGRGLGI

-497 MTAQIAA
+497 MTAQIVA
-504 EVLGCSLSRVRVV
+504 ETLGCSLSRVRVV

-541 ATLRAAAEVKKLIAA
+541 ATMRAAEQVKQQIAA
-556 AAAKKMNCVA
+556 AAANKMNCA
-566 EDLVFQADLV
+566 PDDLIFREDRVLRRQGLATELPAPT
-576 SKSRATDQESRGDSR
+576 SR
-591 LRLSSPCEVG
+591 
-601 PGGSLS
+601 
-607 TTSDE
+607 
-612 REGKPLSGQTPPGPD
+612 GPD
-627 SRGRPS
+627 SRGRLS
-633 PHELPTVSG
+633 LHVTASVSG

-654 QKRKDE
+654 QKRQDE
-660 GPKDQLTFEEA
+660 GPRESMSFEEA
-671 VVAAIDFQ
+671 VVAAIDFH
-679 GALTGTGSYAPP
+679 GALTGTGSYATPP
-691 LEARGG
+691 EAA
-697 KHKGGGVGPSPAYS
+697 GVGPSPAYS
-711 YSAQVAEVSVDEET
+711 YSAQVAEVSVEVDT

-744 PVSVEGQIIGSVW
+744 PVSVNGQIIGSVW

-765 EEMIWKDGML
+765 EEMVWKDGML

-784 SPSSVESPDVEPIIV
+784 SPSSIESPEVEPIIV
-799 ESVDPEGPF
+799 ESIDPEGPF

-825 GNAIYDAVGVRL
+825 ANAIYDAVGVRL

-853 RKKAK
+853 KNQAK
-858 EIRMTEGVD
+858 SLNLTEGVD
-867 PTSPE
+867 PTSPAK
-872 RFREHGGSLW
+872 FREHGGSLC
-882 FKGKGPERHELD
+882 FKGKGPDRHPAD
-894 PSRTQVHS
+894 PSRQSVPT
-902 GGAD
+902 GGGD

>member
-1 MPTTNDQRPTLDFS
+1 MV
-15 IIGKPTAMIDAAEK
+15 DAAEK
-29 TTGAGKYTDD
+29 TTGSGKYTDD
-39 LSVPGMLIGKI
+39 LSLPGMLIGKI

-60 KQIDT
+60 KKIDT
-65 TRAQKVEG
+65 SRAEKLDG
-73 VVAVV
+73 VVAVA
-78 VGQDAPKTYGI
+78 VGADAPNPYGI
-89 LPVGHDEYPLALDK
+89 LPVGHDEHALALDK

-109 NVACVVATSEAIAEK
+109 NVACVAAISEAIAER

-129 DVDYEVLPA
+129 DVEYEVLPA

-147 ATSNLIHDNKPNNLE
+147 AQSDFIHENKPRNIE

-175 FADADHV
+175 FAEADEI
-182 AAARF
+182 AEARF
-187 IANEVTHAAMEPHST
+187 ISNEVTHAAMEPHST

-239 MPMQQIRVIKPL
+239 MPMAQIRVIKPL

-264 IEIIAAVA
+264 LEIIAAIA
-272 ARKAQAP
+272 ARKAKAP
-279 VKVTYTREEVF
+279 VKITYTREEVF

-295 RPRTIIDLKTGVTND
+295 RPRTIIDLKTGVKKD
-310 GRITAVKA
+310 GRITSVQA
-318 RVVQDGGGYCS
+318 RVIQDGGAYCS

-382 QLDELAAKIDMD
+382 QLDELAAKIGMD
-394 PAEIRRRNLLQPPCI
+394 PAQIRRRNLLQPPCI

-420 LPECIDKTVERSGWK
+420 LPECIDKIVERSNWNQ
-435 ERKGKLPKGRGLGI
+435 RRGKLPTGRGLGI

-504 EVLGCSLSRVRVV
+504 EVLGCSLSRVRII

-541 ATLRAAAEVKKLIAA
+541 ATLRAATEVKKLIAA
-556 AAAKKMNCVA
+556 AAAKKMECSA
-566 EDLVFQADLV
+566 EELVFRDDV
-576 SKSRATDQESRGDSR
+576 VFKKRGGPPSLSR
-591 LRLSSPCEVG
+591 LSRQDGEVG
-601 PGGSLS
+601 SAS
-607 TTSDE
+607 I
-612 REGKPLSGQTPPGPD
+612 SG
-627 SRGRPS
+627 
-633 PHELPTVSG
+633 H
-642 RVEGQIL
+642 VEGQIL

-654 QKRKDE
+654 QKSKDE
-660 GPKDQLTFEEA
+660 APRDQMTFEAA
-671 VVAAIDFQ
+671 VVAAIDFH

-691 LEARGG
+691 PQARGG
-697 KHKGGGVGPSPAYS
+697 KHKGAGVGPSPAYS
-711 YSAQVAEVSVDEET
+711 YSAQVAEVTVDEDT

-744 PVSVEGQIIGSVW
+744 PVAVEGQIIGSVW

-765 EEMIWKDGML
+765 EEMVWKDGML

-784 SPSSVESPDVEPIIV
+784 SPSSVESPDVEAIIV
-799 ESVDPEGPF
+799 ESIDPEGPF

-825 GNAIYDAVGVRL
+825 ANAIYDAVGVRL

-853 RKKAK
+853 KKNAK
-858 EIRMTEGVD
+858 ALNLTEGID
-867 PTSPE
+867 PTAPA
-872 RFREHGGSLW
+872 RLREHGGSLCYQ
-882 FKGKGPERHELD
+882 GKGPLRHVSD
-894 PSRTQVHS
+894 PARNGAPA

>member
-1 MPTTNDQRPTLDFS
+1 MNSDFS
-15 IIGKPTAMIDAAEK
+15 IIGKPTAMVDAAEK

-39 LSVPGMLIGKI
+39 LSVPGMLVGKI
-50 LHSPY
+50 LHSTF

-60 KQIDT
+60 KSIDT
-65 TRAQKVEG
+65 SRAEKLEG

-78 VGQDAPKTYGI
+78 IGKDAPKTYGI

-129 DVDYEVLPA
+129 DVEYEVLPA

-147 ATSNLIHDNKPNNLE
+147 AQRDLIHDHKPNNTE

-175 FADADHV
+175 FAEANEI
-182 AAARF
+182 AEARF

-202 LASFEIDPHTG
+202 LASFEVDPHTG

-232 KLSLVLE
+232 KLSLVLD

-264 IEIIAAVA
+264 LEIIAAVA
-272 ARKAQAP
+272 ARKAQSP
-279 VKVTYTREEVF
+279 VKITYTREEVF

-295 RPRTIIDLKTGVTND
+295 RPRTIVDLKTGVKKD

-318 RVVQDGGGYCS
+318 RVIQDGGAYCS

-382 QLDELAAKIDMD
+382 QLDELAAKIGMD
-394 PAEIRRRNLLQPPCI
+394 PAVIRQRNLLKPPCI

-420 LPECIDKTVERSGWK
+420 LPECIEKTVDRSRWAN
-435 ERKGKLPKGRGLGI
+435 RKGKLPKGRGLGI

-504 EVLGCSLSRVRVV
+504 ETLGCSLSRVRVV

-541 ATLRAAAEVKKLIAA
+541 ATLRAASEVKKLIAA
-556 AAAKKMNCVA
+556 AAAKKMGCAVEN
-566 EDLVFQADLV
+566 LVFGNDVVTKAVLA
-576 SKSRATDQESRGDSR
+576 SEPRETDGRWPSGSDSA
-591 LRLSSPCEVG
+591 S
-601 PGGSLS
+601 
-607 TTSDE
+607 
-612 REGKPLSGQTPPGPD
+612 
-627 SRGRPS
+627 
-633 PHELPTVSG
+633 VSG

-654 QKRKDE
+654 QKRRDE
-660 GPKDQLTFEEA
+660 GPKDRMSFEEA
-671 VVAAIDFQ
+671 VVAAIDFH

-691 LEARGG
+691 QEARGG
-697 KHKGGGVGPSPAYS
+697 KHKGAGVGPSPAYS

-765 EEMIWKDGML
+765 EEMVWKDGML

-784 SPSSVESPDVEPIIV
+784 SPSSVESPAIDPIIV
-799 ESVDPEGPF
+799 ESIDPEGPF

-825 GNAIYDAVGVRL
+825 ANAIYDAVGVRL

-842 TPERVLAALRA
+842 TPERVLAAIRA
-853 RKKAK
+853 KKNAK
-858 EIRMTEGVD
+858 SLNLTEGID
-867 PTSPE
+867 PTSPA

-882 FKGKGPERHELD
+882 FKGKGPERHPLD
-894 PSRTQVHS
+894 ASRREAPSLA

>member
-1 MPTTNDQRPTLDFS
+1 MSDRFS
-15 IIGKPTAMIDAAEK
+15 IIGKPIAMVDAAGK

-39 LSVPGMLIGKI
+39 LSLPGMLVGKV
-50 LHSPY
+50 LHSPH

-60 KQIDT
+60 KRIDT
-65 TRAQKVEG
+65 SRAEKVPG

-78 VGQDAPKTYGI
+78 VGSDAPNPYGI
-89 LPVGHDEYPLALDK
+89 LPVGHDEHALAIDK

-109 NVACVVATSEAIAEK
+109 NVACVAAEDEATAER

-129 DVDYEVLPA
+129 DVEYELLPA

-147 ATSNLIHDNKPNNLE
+147 AERDLIHDHKAHNLE
-162 KDYHHVFGDPEKG
+162 KDYHHVFGDPDAG
-175 FADADHV
+175 FAQAEYVHE
-182 AAARF
+182 ARYL
-187 IANEVTHAAMEPHST
+187 ANEVTHAAMEPHST
-202 LASFEIDPHTG
+202 LASFELDPQTG
-213 KPGRLTVWSSTQVP
+213 QPGRLTVWSSTQVP

-232 KLSLVLE
+232 KLALVLG
-239 MPMQQIRVIKPL
+239 MPMSQIRVIKPL

-264 IEIIAAVA
+264 LEIIAAVA
-272 ARKAQAP
+272 ARKSKAP
-279 VKVTYTREEVF
+279 VKITYTREEVF

-295 RPRTIIDLKTGVTND
+295 RPRTIIDLKTGVKND

-382 QLDELAAKIDMD
+382 QLDELAVKLKID
-394 PAEIRRRNLLQPPCI
+394 PAEIRRRNLLRPPCI

-420 LPECIDKTVERSGWK
+420 LPECIDKIVERSGWK
-435 ERKGKLPKGRGLGI
+435 DRKGKMPKGGGLGV

-464 SDMPHSTVNIK
+464 SDMPHSTVNLK

-504 EVLGCSLSRVRVV
+504 EVLGCSLARVKVI

-541 ATLRAAAEVKKLIAA
+541 ATLRAAEAEKKRIAA
-556 AAAKKMNCVA
+556 AAAKKMSCAA
-566 EDLVFQADLV
+566 EDLVFSNDVVTKKNLEGTQSFSRSTRHGGDVDSGSV
-576 SKSRATDQESRGDSR
+576 S
-591 LRLSSPCEVG
+591 
-601 PGGSLS
+601 
-607 TTSDE
+607 
-612 REGKPLSGQTPPGPD
+612 
-627 SRGRPS
+627 
-633 PHELPTVSG
+633 VSG
-642 RVEGQIL
+642 RVENQIL

-654 QKRKDE
+654 QKRKEDDA
-660 GPKDQLTFEEA
+660 PKHSMSFEEA
-671 VVAAIDFQ
+671 VVTAIDFH

-691 LEARGG
+691 PEARGG

-711 YSAQVAEVSVDEET
+711 YSAQVAEVSVDEDT

-744 PVSVEGQIIGSVW
+744 PV
-757 MGMGQALT
+757 
-765 EEMIWKDGML
+765 
-775 MNPGLLEYR
+775 
-784 SPSSVESPDVEPIIV
+784 
-799 ESVDPEGPF
+799 
-808 GAKECSEGSLAA
+808 
-820 TIPAI
+820 
-825 GNAIYDAVGVRL
+825 
-837 HESPF
+837 
-842 TPERVLAALRA
+842 
-853 RKKAK
+853 
-858 EIRMTEGVD
+858 
-867 PTSPE
+867 
-872 RFREHGGSLW
+872 
-882 FKGKGPERHELD
+882 
-894 PSRTQVHS
+894 
-902 GGAD
+902 

>member
-1 MPTTNDQRPTLDFS
+1 MSNFS
-15 IIGKPTAMIDAAEK
+15 IIGKPTAMVDAAEK

-60 KQIDT
+60 KRIDT
-65 TRAQKVEG
+65 SRAEKLDG

-78 VGQDAPKTYGI
+78 IGKDAPNPYGI
-89 LPVGHDEYPLALDK
+89 LPVGHDEHALALDK

-109 NVACVVATSEAIAEK
+109 NVSCVVAVSEAIAEK

-129 DVDYEVLPA
+129 DVEYEVLPA

-147 ATSNLIHDNKPNNLE
+147 AQTNLIHDNKPGNLE
-162 KDYHHVFGDPEKG
+162 KDYHHAFGDPEKG
-175 FADADHV
+175 FAEADHV
-182 AAARF
+182 AEARF

-202 LASFEIDPHTG
+202 LASFELDPHTG
-213 KPGRLTVWSSTQVP
+213 KLGRLTVWSSTQVP

-239 MPMQQIRVIKPL
+239 MPMAQIRVIKPL

-264 IEIIAAVA
+264 LEIIAAVA
-272 ARKAQAP
+272 ARKAHAP
-279 VKVTYTREEVF
+279 VKITYTREEVF

-295 RPRTIIDLKTGVTND
+295 RPRTIIDLKTGIKDD
-310 GRITAVKA
+310 GRITCVKA
-318 RVVQDGGGYCS
+318 RVVQDGGAYCS

-382 QLDELAAKIDMD
+382 QLDELAAKIGLD
-394 PAEIRRRNLLQPPCI
+394 PAEIRQRNLLKPPCI

-420 LPECIDKTVERSGWK
+420 LPECIEKTVERSGWK
-435 ERKGKLPKGRGLGI
+435 QRRGKLPKGRGLGI

-497 MTAQIAA
+497 MTAQVAA
-504 EVLGCSLSRVRVV
+504 EVLGCSLARVRVI

-541 ATLRAAAEVKKLIAA
+541 ATLRAAEDVKKRIAA
-556 AAAKKMNCVA
+556 AAAKKMNCAA
-566 EDLVFQADLV
+566 EDLVFRDDLV
-576 SKSRATDQESRGDSR
+576 FKKGSAPPAVKKDQAE
-591 LRLSSPCEVG
+591 EVEVTQAG
-601 PGGSLS
+601 AS
-607 TTSDE
+607 
-612 REGKPLSGQTPPGPD
+612 
-627 SRGRPS
+627 
-633 PHELPTVSG
+633 VSG

-654 QKRKDE
+654 QKRKEE
-660 GPKDQLTFEEA
+660 GPKEWMTFEEA
-671 VVAAIDFQ
+671 VVAAIDFH

-691 LEARGG
+691 PEARGG

-711 YSAQVAEVSVDEET
+711 YSAQVAEVSVDEDT

-765 EEMIWKDGML
+765 EEMVWKDGML
-775 MNPGLLEYR
+775 MNAGMLEYR
-784 SPSSVESPDVEPIIV
+784 SPSSVESPEVEAIIV
-799 ESVDPEGPF
+799 ESIDPEGPF

-825 GNAIYDAVGVRL
+825 SNAIYDAVGVRL

-853 RKKAK
+853 KRKDKALNL
-858 EIRMTEGVD
+858 TEGVD
-867 PTSPE
+867 PTAPA
-872 RFREHGGSLW
+872 RFREHGGSLC
-882 FKGKGPERHELD
+882 FKGKGPERHALD
-894 PSRTQVHS
+894 PARREASA

>member
-1 MPTTNDQRPTLDFS
+1 MV
-15 IIGKPTAMIDAAEK
+15 DAAGK

-39 LSVPGMLIGKI
+39 LCVPGMLVGKI

-60 KQIDT
+60 KHIDAS
-65 TRAQKVEG
+65 RAEQLEG
-73 VVAVV
+73 VIAVAV
-78 VGQDAPKTYGI
+78 GHDAPKTYGI

-109 NVACVVATSEAIAEK
+109 NVACVVAVSESVAEK
-124 ALELI
+124 AIELI
-129 DVDYEVLPA
+129 EVEYEVLPA

-147 ATSNLIHDNKPNNLE
+147 AESDLIHDNKPNNLE

-175 FADADHV
+175 FSDADEV
-182 AAARF
+182 AEGRF
-187 IANEVTHAAMEPHST
+187 LANEVTHAAMEPHST

-264 IEIIAAVA
+264 LEIIAAIG
-272 ARKAQAP
+272 ARKARAP
-279 VKVTYTREEVF
+279 VKITYTREEVF

-295 RPRTIIDLKTGVTND
+295 RPRTIIDLKTGVTKD

-318 RVVQDGGGYCS
+318 RVVQDGGAYCS

-382 QLDELAAKIDMD
+382 QLDELAAKIGMD
-394 PAEIRRRNLLQPPCI
+394 PAEIRQRNLLQPPCI

-420 LPECIDKTVERSGWK
+420 LPECIEKTVARSGWK

-497 MTAQIAA
+497 MTAQVAA
-504 EVLGCSLSRVRVV
+504 ETLGCSLSRVRVV

-556 AAAKKMNCVA
+556 AAAKKMGCGADDLIFRDDHVA
-566 EDLVFQADLV
+566 RRNGHVG
-576 SKSRATDQESRGDSR
+576 TDAFVRPAE
-591 LRLSSPCEVG
+591 
-601 PGGSLS
+601 PGSAA
-607 TTSDE
+607 
-612 REGKPLSGQTPPGPD
+612 
-627 SRGRPS
+627 
-633 PHELPTVSG
+633 TVSG
-642 RVEGQIL
+642 HVEGQIL

-654 QKRKDE
+654 QKRQEE
-660 GPKDQLTFEEA
+660 GPKDEMTFEEA
-671 VVAAIDFQ
+671 VVAAIDFH

-691 LEARGG
+691 QEARGG
-697 KHKGGGVGPSPAYS
+697 KHKGAGVGPSPAYS
-711 YSAQVAEVSVDEET
+711 YSAQVAEVTVDEET

-765 EEMIWKDGML
+765 EEMVWKDGML

-799 ESVDPEGPF
+799 ESIDPEGPF

-820 TIPAI
+820 TIPAVA
-825 GNAIYDAVGVRL
+825 NAIYDAVGVRL
-837 HESPF
+837 HECPF
-842 TPERVLAALRA
+842 TPERVLAALRTKRQSKSLNLTA
-853 RKKAK
+853 G
-858 EIRMTEGVD
+858 ID
-867 PTSPE
+867 PTDPS

-882 FKGKGPERHELD
+882 FKGKGPERHALD
-894 PSRTQVHS
+894 PSRRTPS
-902 GGAD
+902 ATGGAD

>member
-1 MPTTNDQRPTLDFS
+1 MDNGFS
-15 IIGKPTAMIDAAEK
+15 IIGKPTAMVDAAYK
-29 TTGAGKYTDD
+29 TTGSGKYTDD
-39 LSVPGMLIGKI
+39 LSLPGMLVGKI
-50 LHSPY
+50 LHAPY
-55 PHARI
+55 PHAHI
-60 KQIDT
+60 KHIDT
-65 TRAQKVEG
+65 TRAEKLEG

-78 VGQDAPKTYGI
+78 VGKDAPNPYGI
-89 LPVGHDEYPLALDK
+89 LPVGHDEHALALDK

-109 NVACVVATSEAIAEK
+109 NVACVVAVDDATADQ
-124 ALELI
+124 ALEFI
-129 DVDYEVLPA
+129 DVEYEVLPA

-147 ATSNLIHDNKPNNLE
+147 AETNLIHDNKTHNIE

-175 FADADHV
+175 FAEADHV
-182 AAARF
+182 AEARF

-202 LASFEIDPHTG
+202 LASFELDPHTG
-213 KPGRLTVWSSTQVP
+213 KMGRLTVWSSTQVP

-239 MPMQQIRVIKPL
+239 MPMSQIRVIKPL

-264 IEIIAAVA
+264 LEIIAAVA
-272 ARKAQAP
+272 ARKAKAP
-279 VKVTYTREEVF
+279 VKITYTREEVF

-295 RPRTIIDLKTGVTND
+295 RPRTIIDLKTGVRND
-310 GRITAVKA
+310 GGITSVKA
-318 RVVQDGGGYCS
+318 RVVQDGGAYCS

-374 NVRFAFES
+374 NVRFAFET
-382 QLDELAAKIDMD
+382 QLDELAAKIGMD
-394 PAEIRRRNLLQPPCI
+394 PAEIRQRNLLTPPCV

-420 LPECIDKTVERSGWK
+420 LPECIERTVERSGWK
-435 ERKGKLPKGRGLGI
+435 QRKGKLAKGRGLGI

-504 EVLGCSLSRVRVV
+504 EALGCSLARVRVI

-541 ATLRAAAEVKKLIAA
+541 ATLRAAEDVKQRIAA
-556 AAAKKMNCVA
+556 AAAKKMNCA
-566 EDLVFQADLV
+566 ADDLLFRDDVV
-576 SKSRATDQESRGDSR
+576 SKRGNA
-591 LRLSSPCEVG
+591 PHAMNNN
-601 PGGSLS
+601 PGKEEE
-607 TTSDE
+607 TTQA
-612 REGKPLSGQTPPGPD
+612 GA
-627 SRGRPS
+627 
-633 PHELPTVSG
+633 TVSG

-654 QKRKDE
+654 QKRTDE
-660 GPKDQLTFEEA
+660 GPKDWMTFEEA
-671 VVAAIDFQ
+671 VVAAIDFH
-679 GALTGTGSYAPP
+679 GALSGTGSYAPP
-691 LEARGG
+691 QEARGG
-697 KHKGGGVGPSPAYS
+697 KHKGAGVGPSPAYS
-711 YSAQVAEVSVDEET
+711 YAAQVAEVSVDEQT

-744 PVSVEGQIIGSVW
+744 PVSVDGQIIGSVW

-765 EEMIWKDGML
+765 EEMVWKHGML
-775 MNPGLLEYR
+775 INPGLLEYR
-784 SPSSVESPDVEPIIV
+784 SPSSVESPEVEPIIV
-799 ESVDPEGPF
+799 ESIDPEGPF

-837 HESPF
+837 HECPF
-842 TPERVLAALRA
+842 TPERVLAALRT
-853 RKKAK
+853 KKNAK
-858 EIRMTEGVD
+858 PLNLTEGID
-867 PTSPE
+867 PTAPV

-882 FKGKGPERHELD
+882 FRGKGPQRHAAD
-894 PSRTQVHS
+894 PSRRAGPEPA

>member
-1 MPTTNDQRPTLDFS
+1 MV
-15 IIGKPTAMIDAAEK
+15 DAAGK
-29 TTGAGKYTDD
+29 STGSGKYADD
-39 LSVPGMLIGKI
+39 LTLPGMLIGKI

-55 PHARI
+55 PHAII
-60 KQIDT
+60 KSIDT
-65 TRAQKVEG
+65 TRAEKLDG

-78 VGQDAPKTYGI
+78 IGKDAPNPYGI
-89 LPVGHDEYPLALDK
+89 LPVGHDEHAMATDK

-109 NVACVVATSEAIAEK
+109 NVACVAAIDESTAER

-129 DVDYEVLPA
+129 DVEYEVLPA
-138 YFDPEESMK
+138 YFDPEDSMK
-147 ATSNLIHDNKPNNLE
+147 AESNFIHDNKPHNLE
-162 KDYHHVFGDPEKG
+162 KDYHHVFGDPDKG
-175 FADADHV
+175 FADADQI
-182 AAARF
+182 AEARF
-187 IANEVTHAAMEPHST
+187 IANEVTHGAMEPHCT
-202 LASFEIDPHTG
+202 LAAFEIDPYTG
-213 KPGRLTVWSSTQVP
+213 NMGRLTVQSSTQVP

-239 MPMQQIRVIKPL
+239 MPMSQIRVIKPL

-264 IEIIAAVA
+264 LEIIAAVA
-272 ARKAQAP
+272 ARKAKAP
-279 VKVTYTREEVF
+279 VKITYSREEVF

-295 RPRTIIDLKTGVTND
+295 RPRTIVDLKTGITKD

-318 RVVQDGGGYCS
+318 KVIQDGGAYCS

-359 TNKPACGAMR
+359 TNKPVCGAMR

-382 QLDELAAKIDMD
+382 QLDELSLKIGMD
-394 PAEIRRRNLLQPPCI
+394 PAEVRRRNLLKPPCI

-420 LPECIDKTVERSGWK
+420 LPECIDQVYDRSGWK
-435 ERKGKLPKGRGLGI
+435 DRKGRLPKGRGLGI

-475 IDRDGGV
+475 IDRDGGI
-482 VVYTGASEIGQGSDT
+482 VVYTGASDIGQGSDT
-497 MTAQIAA
+497 MVAQIAS
-504 EVLGCSLSRVRVV
+504 ETLGCSLNRVKVV

-535 TFMAGN
+535 TFMNGN
-541 ATLRAAAEVKKLIAA
+541 ATLRAAQDVKKQIAL
-556 AAAKKMNCVA
+556 AAAKKMNCA
-566 EDLVFQADLV
+566 PEDLIFRSDKISKKDTAPLV
-576 SKSRATDQESRGDSR
+576 TSSGDVGVSV
-591 LRLSSPCEVG
+591 SPV
-601 PGGSLS
+601 
-607 TTSDE
+607 
-612 REGKPLSGQTPPGPD
+612 
-627 SRGRPS
+627 
-633 PHELPTVSG
+633 PTASVSG

-660 GPKDQLTFEEA
+660 GPKDSLSFEEA
-671 VVAAIDFQ
+671 VVAAIDFH
-679 GALTGTGSYAPP
+679 GALSGTGSYAPP
-691 LEARGG
+691 PEARGG

-711 YSAQVAEVSVDEET
+711 YSAQVAEVSVDEDT

-735 AHDCGRALN
+735 SHDCGRALN

-765 EEMIWKDGML
+765 EEMVWKDGML
-775 MNPGLLEYR
+775 MNPGMLEYR
-784 SPSSVESPDVEPIIV
+784 SPSSVESPEIEPIIV
-799 ESVDPEGPF
+799 ESIDPEGPF

-825 GNAIYDAVGVRL
+825 ANAIYDAVGIRL

-842 TPERVLAALRA
+842 TPERVLSALRA
-853 RKKAK
+853 KKSQK
-858 EIRMTEGVD
+858 KLNLTEGVD
-867 PTSPE
+867 PTAPAT
-872 RFREHGGSLW
+872 FREHGGSLW
-882 FKGKGPERHELD
+882 FRGKGPERHPQD
-894 PSRTQVHS
+894 PSRREVQVS
-902 GGAD
+902 VGGGD